1 MKIRTFSTALLSAI
15 FFANAAL
22 AQPLLE
28 PRLTIK
34 PGPTHGPYVALT
46 LDACMGST
54 DERILTALIDNH
66 IRATV
71 FVTARWIKYNAK
83 AIVQLKEHP
92 ELFEIENHGAMHVP
106 AVDEPRSVFG
116 LVAAGS
122 PQAVRD
128 EVTIGASAIEN
139 TFGHKP
145 RWFRGATGNYTASSL
160 KEIDALHFKL
170 GGFSVLGDGGASFS
184 QKHTASVIGNAV
196 DGDVIVAHINQPK
209 KPAGLGVIAGV
220 LKLKKAGFVFLRLN
234 DGV

>member
-1 MKIRTFSTALLSAI
+1 MNIKIVT
-15 FFANAAL
+15 AAL
-22 AQPLLE
+22 IFASGLSQTAQAQPLVE

-34 PGPTHGPYVALT
+34 AGASHGPYVALT
-46 LDACMGST
+46 LDACMGRT

-83 AIVQLKEHP
+83 AVVQLKEHP
-92 ELFEIENHGAMHVP
+92 DLFEIENHGAMHVP
-106 AVDEPRSVFG
+106 AVDVPRSVFG
-116 LVAAGS
+116 LASAGS

-128 EVTIGASAIEN
+128 EVTIGASAIEK

-145 RWFRGATGNYTASSL
+145 QWFRGATGNYTTSSL

-184 QKHTASVIGNAV
+184 SIHAASVISKAK
-196 DGDVIVAHINQPK
+196 DGDVIVAHINQPE

>member
-1 MKIRTFSTALLSAI
+1 
-15 FFANAAL
+15 
-22 AQPLLE
+22 
-28 PRLTIK
+28 
-34 PGPTHGPYVALT
+34 
-46 LDACMGST
+46 
-54 DERILTALIDNH
+54 
-66 IRATV
+66 
-71 FVTARWIKYNAK
+71 
-83 AIVQLKEHP
+83 
-92 ELFEIENHGAMHVP
+92 
-106 AVDEPRSVFG
+106 VFG
-116 LVAAGS
+116 LASAGS

-128 EVTIGASAIEN
+128 EVTIGASAIEK
-139 TFGHKP
+139 TFGYKP
-145 RWFRGATGNYTASSL
+145 QWFRGATGNYTTSSL